1 MAMTAR
7 CAALAAFAFA
17 CAATPKHLV
26 VPQEMRRSAQPAA
39 TPDGD
44 KPSPAAMQGVLQPAG
59 ARRASADGK
68 YVLRL
73 SEHNRVWELE
83 LPEASGGYEMSIP
96 LAGPLDSP
104 TLADEEMLGPGEA
117 KPGKAK
123 DPQKSYL
130 ATLAKVR
137 EMYASRRYEMALV
150 EVVDLESS
158 HPSDA
163 RLLAMKGSL
172 YLKLG
177 KKDLARSSW
186 EKALSLDPKDAAV
199 AEALRHIKEE

>member
-1 MAMTAR
+1 MNRPWMAVL
-7 CAALAAFAFA
+7 ALACA
-17 CAATPKHLV
+17 CASAEPKRLV
-26 VPQEMRRSAQPAA
+26 VPAGMRRQAQPAVAAAAQTPAPAGMQGLMTPA
-39 TPDGD
+39 TARRPAPDG
-44 KPSPAAMQGVLQPAG
+44 
-59 ARRASADGK
+59 R

-73 SEHNRVWELE
+73 AEHNRVWELE
-83 LPEASGGYEMSIP
+83 LPEAAGGYEMSIP

-104 TLADEEMLGPGEA
+104 TLADEEMLGPRE
-117 KPGKAK
+117 PGKVK

-150 EVVDLESS
+150 EVVDLESA

-163 RLLAMKGSL
+163 RLFAMKGSL

-177 KKDLARSSW
+177 KKDLARTSW

-199 AEALRHIKEE
+199 AEALRHVKEE

>member
-1 MAMTAR
+1 MIAR
-7 CAALAAFAFA
+7 WIALAALVAG

-26 VPQEMRRSAQPAA
+26 VPQEMRRSEQPAA
-39 TPDGD
+39 APGAD
-44 KPSPAAMQGVLQPAG
+44 KPPAPGMQGLLQPA
-59 ARRASADGK
+59 ARRTGPDGR

-117 KPGKAK
+117 KPGKAR

-150 EVVDLESS
+150 EIVDLESS
-158 HPSDA
+158 HPADA
-163 RLLAMKGSL
+163 RLFAMKGSL

>member
-1 MAMTAR
+1 MTLR
-7 CAALAAFAFA
+7 CAALSALAFG
-17 CAATPKHLV
+17 CATEPKHLV
-26 VPQEMRRSAQPAA
+26 VPQEMRRAAQPAA
-39 TPDGD
+39 TPGAD
-44 KPSPAAMQGVLQPAG
+44 KPPAPGMQGLLQPAA
-59 ARRASADGK
+59 ARRPGDDGK

-117 KPGKAK
+117 KPGKK

-137 EMYASRRYEMALV
+137 EMYASRQYEMALV
-150 EVVDLESS
+150 DVVDLEAS
-158 HPSDA
+158 HPNDA
-163 RLLAMKGSL
+163 RLFAMKGSL

-186 EKALSLDPKDAAV
+186 EKALSLDPKDEVV
-199 AEALRHIKEE
+199 AEALRRIKEE

>member
-1 MAMTAR
+1 MNAR
-7 CAALAAFAFA
+7 FLAIASLACSCASTDA
-17 CAATPKHLV
+17 KRLV
-26 VPQEMRRSAQPAA
+26 VPEGMRRPAQPAVVQGA
-39 TPDGD
+39 QKAP
-44 KPSPAAMQGVLQPAG
+44 PAAMQGLLQPAT
-59 ARRASADGK
+59 AQRPPPDGH

-73 SEHNRVWELE
+73 AEHNRVWELT
-83 LPEASGGYEMSIP
+83 LPESAGGYEMSIP

-104 TLADEEMLGPGEA
+104 TLADAEMLGPDSVH
-117 KPGKAK
+117 PGK

-150 EVVDLESS
+150 EVVDLEAS
-158 HPSDA
+158 HPDDP
-163 RLLAMKGSL
+163 RLFAMKGSL

-177 KKDLARSSW
+177 KKDLARASW
-186 EKALSLDPKDAAV
+186 EKALSIDPKDAAV

>member
-1 MAMTAR
+1 MKAR
-7 CAALAAFAFA
+7 WIAIAALGSA
-17 CAATPKHLV
+17 CASPEPKRLV
-26 VPQEMRRSAQPAA
+26 VPEGMRRQAQPAVAPNADKPPAPGMQGLLQPAAARRSA
-39 TPDGD
+39 PDG
-44 KPSPAAMQGVLQPAG
+44 
-59 ARRASADGK
+59 R

-73 SEHNRVWELE
+73 AEHNRVWELE
-83 LPEASGGYEMSIP
+83 LPEAAGGYEMSIP

-104 TLADEEMLGPGEA
+104 TLADEEMLGPGTA
-117 KPGKAK
+117 HAGKAK

-137 EMYASRRYEMALV
+137 EMYSSRRYEMALV

-158 HPSDA
+158 HPNDA
-163 RLLAMKGSL
+163 RLFAMKGSL

-177 KKDLARSSW
+177 KKDLARASW